1 MITEALD
8 AEWRSPML
16 SRRYVMQAGFTLAAG
31 LASFDAFAAAPVE
44 YSDAAFDSAQKEGK
58 SILIDV
64 SAPWCPTCKAQA
76 PILMDLENDPKFM
89 NFTIFHVDF
98 DSQKPVLKRFGV
110 RTQSTLIAFKG
121 PEEKGR
127 SVGDTDAKSI
137 AALFS
142 KAA

>member
-1 MITEALD
+1 MEF
-8 AEWRSPML
+8 PML

-31 LASFDAFAAAPVE
+31 LASFKAFAGSPLE
-44 YSDAAFDSAQKEGK
+44 YSDAAFDAVQKEGK

-76 PILMDLENDPKFM
+76 PILMELEKDPKYVD
-89 NFTIFHVDF
+89 FTVFHVDF
-98 DSQKPVLKRFGV
+98 DSQKAALKRFGV

-121 PEEKGR
+121 SEEKGR
-127 SVGDTDAKSI
+127 SVGDTSHDSI